1 MLQVPNPKRLIR
13 DTIPSLAKEIYE
25 VCFLLFKLTIPVII
39 AVKVLEEL
47 GAIPYISALLEPLM
61 VIVGLPESMGLVWTT
76 ALLTNIYAGM
86 VLFFQQ
92 AGSESLTVA
101 QVTVLSTMILIAH
114 GLPVELR
121 ITQKAGMRLPFAFM
135 LRMGGAIILGTL
147 LHHFY
152 QFTGWLQEPVELL
165 WQPEAIDD
173 SLWAWT
179 LTQVKSFGMIIVI
192 VSALLTLLRLLRWL
206 HIERLMI
213 WALQPVLKLLGIGPQ
228 ATSLAIVGVTLGLS
242 FGGGLLIREAES
254 GNVSPKDCFSSLC
267 LLSLSHSIIEDTLL
281 VLTMGADLSGVLW
294 ARLIF
299 SFIVIAIITRLLKY
313 TSDSFNDR
321 YLYSDVS
328 LPKAAVGTENR

>member
-1 MLQVPNPKRLIR
+1 MLSYPGTTHLLSK
-13 DTIPSLAKEIYE
+13 TIPSLLKEIYE

-39 AVKVLEEL
+39 VVKILEEL

-61 VIVGLPESMGLVWTT
+61 LVVGLPESMGLVWTT

-92 AGSESLTVA
+92 AGAEGLTVA

-135 LRMGGAIILGTL
+135 LRMGGAIVLGFL

-152 QFTGWLQEPVELL
+152 RLTGWLQEPVELI
-165 WQPEAIDD
+165 WQPEVQDD
-173 SLWAWT
+173 SL
-179 LTQVKSFGMIIVI
+179 LTWFVTQLKSFGMIILV
-192 VSALLTLLRLLRWL
+192 VGALLTLLRLLRWL

-213 WALQPVLKLLGIGPQ
+213 CALQPVLRLLGIAPQ
-228 ATSLAIVGVTLGLS
+228 ATSLAIIGVTLGLS

-254 GNVSPKDCFSSLC
+254 GNVSPKDCFSALC

-299 SFIVIAIITRLLKY
+299 SLIVIAIITRVLNF
-313 TSDSFNDR
+313 TSHQFNDR
-321 YLYSDVS
+321 YLFSDVS
-328 LPKAAVGTENR
+328 VEKTEIGSKA